1 MRRANGWCVER
12 MPMKRLTICERDWNF
27 NTVVFVSVKKTSSNA
42 VIHSNVHVY
51 GSVTCPAHV
60 GVCISDP

>member
-1 MRRANGWCVER
+1 
-12 MPMKRLTICERDWNF
+12 MKRLTICERDWNF

-42 VIHSNVHVY
+42 VIYSNVHIY
-51 GSVTCPAHV
+51 GSATCPAHV